1 MSRDPRYDILFDQVP
16 IGPVVARNRFFQVPH
31 CNGMGHRD
39 PTALA
44 EMRGMKAEGG
54 WAVVCTEEVEI
65 HPTSEVSP
73 YAEGRLW
80 DDSDIPALARMA
92 ERVHAHGSL
101 AGIEPCHNGIHGAN
115 LYSREAPMAA
125 GHAPVTGNDPQ
136 QVRRMS
142 SQDIAD
148 LRRWHRKAVARSIE
162 AGFDLVYV
170 YAAHGLNTIGQFLS
184 PRYNSRTDGYG
195 GSLENRAR
203 LLREVIEDSLD
214 EADGQ
219 AAIAC
224 RITVTELV
232 GPAGLERGDIEQVL
246 GWIGEL
252 PDLWDFVAGE
262 WEDDSMTARFA
273 DEGHE
278 EQHVRGLKAL
288 TSKPVVGVGR
298 FTSPDT
304 MVRMIRDGVLDFIG
318 AARPSIADPFLPQ
331 KIEQGRLDDIC
342 ECIGCNI
349 CVSGDS
355 TMTPIRCTQ
364 NPTMGEEWRR
374 GWHPER
380 FRPAGSA
387 AKVLVAGAG
396 PAGLEAA
403 MALGKR
409 GYEVVLA
416 EATDRLGGRVARE
429 ARLPGLATWIR
440 VVDYRRGQL
449 ARLPGVELAFASRLE
464 ADEILSYGFDH
475 VALATGAR
483 WRRDGSARWH
493 TRPIPI
499 GDGVAVLTP
508 DDLMAGERPAG
519 DRVVLFDDDH
529 YYMGGVLAELLV
541 ADGKQ
546 VTLVTPAARVSEWTV
561 NTMEQQRIQRRLLDQ
576 GVRILTT
583 QVLVAADAGA
593 VQLACAYTERQQE
606 LACDALVLVTARD
619 PDDSLAVE
627 LAGRSA
633 EWEAAG
639 VRSVQAVGDAWAPAT
654 IAAAVWDGRRYAET
668 LDQPDQREV
677 TFFREIVQLADA

>member
-677 TFFREIVQLADA
+677 TFLREIVQLADA

>member
-44 EMRGMKAEGG
+44 EMRRMKAEGG

-214 EADGQ
+214 EADGR

-449 ARLPGVELAFASRLE
+449 AKLPGVELAFGSRLE

-583 QVLVAADAGA
+583 QVLAAADAGA

-677 TFFREIVQLADA
+677 TFLREIVQLADA

>member
-288 TSKPVVGVGR
+288 TTKPVVGVGR

-403 MALGKR
+403 RALGKR

-449 ARLPGVELAFASRLE
+449 AKLPGVELAFASRLE

-677 TFFREIVQLADA
+677 TFLREIVQLADA

>member
-493 TRPIPI
+493 TQPIPI

-677 TFFREIVQLADA
+677 TFLREIVQLADA

>member
-449 ARLPGVELAFASRLE
+449 AKLPGVELAFASRLE

-493 TRPIPI
+493 TQPIPI

-508 DDLMAGERPAG
+508 DDLMAGERPAS

-677 TFFREIVQLADA
+677 TFLREIVQLADA

>member
-1 MSRDPRYDILFDQVP
+1 
-16 IGPVVARNRFFQVPH
+16 
-31 CNGMGHRD
+31 
-39 PTALA
+39 TALA

-449 ARLPGVELAFASRLE
+449 AKLPGVELAFASRLE

-519 DRVVLFDDDH
+519 DGVVLFDDDH

-677 TFFREIVQLADA
+677 TFLREIV

>member
-1 MSRDPRYDILFDQVP
+1 MSRDLRYDILFDQVP

-73 YAEGRLW
+73 WAEGRLW
-80 DDSDIPALARMA
+80 DDRDVPALARMA

-252 PDLWDFVAGE
+252 P
-262 WEDDSMTARFA
+262 
-273 DEGHE
+273 
-278 EQHVRGLKAL
+278 
-288 TSKPVVGVGR
+288 
-298 FTSPDT
+298 
-304 MVRMIRDGVLDFIG
+304 
-318 AARPSIADPFLPQ
+318 
-331 KIEQGRLDDIC
+331 
-342 ECIGCNI
+342 
-349 CVSGDS
+349 
-355 TMTPIRCTQ
+355 
-364 NPTMGEEWRR
+364 
-374 GWHPER
+374 
-380 FRPAGSA
+380 
-387 AKVLVAGAG
+387 
-396 PAGLEAA
+396 
-403 MALGKR
+403 
-409 GYEVVLA
+409 
-416 EATDRLGGRVARE
+416 
-429 ARLPGLATWIR
+429 
-440 VVDYRRGQL
+440 
-449 ARLPGVELAFASRLE
+449 
-464 ADEILSYGFDH
+464 
-475 VALATGAR
+475 
-483 WRRDGSARWH
+483 
-493 TRPIPI
+493 
-499 GDGVAVLTP
+499 
-508 DDLMAGERPAG
+508 
-519 DRVVLFDDDH
+519 
-529 YYMGGVLAELLV
+529 
-541 ADGKQ
+541 
-546 VTLVTPAARVSEWTV
+546 
-561 NTMEQQRIQRRLLDQ
+561 
-576 GVRILTT
+576 
-583 QVLVAADAGA
+583 
-593 VQLACAYTERQQE
+593 
-606 LACDALVLVTARD
+606 
-619 PDDSLAVE
+619 
-627 LAGRSA
+627 
-633 EWEAAG
+633 
-639 VRSVQAVGDAWAPAT
+639 
-654 IAAAVWDGRRYAET
+654 
-668 LDQPDQREV
+668 
-677 TFFREIVQLADA
+677 